1 MVEES
6 EYSKNLFLL
15 IRQAWQALLLLQKQG
30 AQPLVAL
37 GV

>member
-1 MVEES
+1 MGEES

-15 IRQAWQALLLLQKQG
+15 IRQVWQALLLLQKQG
-30 AQPLVAL
+30 KQPLVAL